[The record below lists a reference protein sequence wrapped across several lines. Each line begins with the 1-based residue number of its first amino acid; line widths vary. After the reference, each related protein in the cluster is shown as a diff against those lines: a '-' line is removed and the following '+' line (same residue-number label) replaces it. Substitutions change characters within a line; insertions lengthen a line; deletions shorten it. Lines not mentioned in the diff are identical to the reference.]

1 MPQVSR
7 FFGIVIYMY
16 FNDHAPPH
24 FHAEYGSNEAMYAIE
39 TLEKLRGGL
48 PRRAHSLVVAWE
60 FCHRTRLLST
70 RNNARLMQRFDKID
84 TWVE

>member
-24 FHAEYGSNEAMYAIE
+24 FHAEYGEFEAVYTIE
-39 TLEKLRGGL
+39 TLEILRGEL
-48 PRRAHSLVVAWE
+48 PRRAHSMVVEWAT
-60 FCHRTRLLST
+60 FY
-70 RNNARLMQRFDKID
+70 RNELRKNWDLAVQMRPLANI
-84 TWVE
+84 EPLE